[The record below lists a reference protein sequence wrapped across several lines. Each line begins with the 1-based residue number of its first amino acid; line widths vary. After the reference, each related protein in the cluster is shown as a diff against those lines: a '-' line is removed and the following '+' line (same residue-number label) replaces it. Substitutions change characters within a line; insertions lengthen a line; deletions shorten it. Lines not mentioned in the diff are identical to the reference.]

1 MPELLPVTLHEM
13 VVEVEREVALRKRV
27 YPRWVEQGKIKL
39 DRAERQIQV
48 MEAVAAYLARGQQ

>member
-1 MPELLPVTLHEM
+1 MDLLPVTLHEM